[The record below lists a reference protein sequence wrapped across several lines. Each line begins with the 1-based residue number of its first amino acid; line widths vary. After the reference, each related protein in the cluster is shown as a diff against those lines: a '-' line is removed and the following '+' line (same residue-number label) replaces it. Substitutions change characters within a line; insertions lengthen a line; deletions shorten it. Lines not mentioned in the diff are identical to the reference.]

1 MNRFDFLGEKLDL
14 LEKQNLIRDE
24 RVFLTPQLPKSTIG
38 SKEYLLFSSSNYLS
52 LSENEEILD
61 IVKTKMKNIGMGSGG
76 SRLTTG
82 THKLHIELEKMLSN
96 SIGYE
101 NSLLYSS
108 GFMGNLGFLSA
119 VCDKNTIVFSDE
131 KNHASIIDGIKLSGA
146 TVQIYKHLD
155 FLDLENKL
163 KKHPNNRKVVVSDG
177 VFSMDGDILPL
188 DKFCLIAKKYDAI
201 SYVDDAH
208 GFGVLGD
215 RGLGI
220 TEMYDT
226 LPDALLVTFSKAIGT
241 SGAAILCSDLIRKYL
256 YNSSR
261 EFIFSTSLSPFDI
274 LMTIESLNYI
284 LKNNN
289 RQVKL
294 MENINYLKDKLKDN
308 GYDIRGNSHI
318 IPIFIGDEEKAQKI
332 FENLLKCGI
341 FLSIIRF
348 PSVPR
353 NQSILRVTPMAEHSI
368 KDLDFLVEKLNECV
382 RSINDW
388 YIFIVYLK
396 KSFLLVL

>member
-1 MNRFDFLGEKLDL
+1 MNRFDFLEEKLDL

-24 RVFLTPQLPKSTIG
+24 RVFSTPQLPKSKIG

-61 IVKTKMKNIGMGSGG
+61 IVKSKMKNIGMGSGG

-82 THKLHIELEKMLSN
+82 THKLHIELEKMLSS

-119 VCDKNTIVFSDE
+119 MCDKNTIVFSDE

-188 DKFCLIAKKYDAI
+188 DKFCLIRCNK
-201 SYVDDAH
+201 
-208 GFGVLGD
+208 
-215 RGLGI
+215 
-220 TEMYDT
+220 
-226 LPDALLVTFSKAIGT
+226 
-241 SGAAILCSDLIRKYL
+241 LCR
-256 YNSSR
+256 
-261 EFIFSTSLSPFDI
+261 
-274 LMTIESLNYI
+274 
-284 LKNNN
+284 
-289 RQVKL
+289 
-294 MENINYLKDKLKDN
+294 
-308 GYDIRGNSHI
+308 
-318 IPIFIGDEEKAQKI
+318 
-332 FENLLKCGI
+332 
-341 FLSIIRF
+341 
-348 PSVPR
+348 
-353 NQSILRVTPMAEHSI
+353 
-368 KDLDFLVEKLNECV
+368 
-382 RSINDW
+382 
-388 YIFIVYLK
+388 
-396 KSFLLVL
+396 